1 MIANLNDSVKDVIQ
15 HMVKNATKVNDYY
28 VWRGSVTKLISA
40 KKLKGVKASDIAA
53 VGISREGAGDNT
65 FWLIPESVY
74 NKLRE

>member
-40 KKLKGVKASDIAA
+40 KKLNGVKASDIAA
-53 VGISREGAGDNT
+53 VGISREGAGDNA

-74 NKLRE
+74 DKLSE